1 MSRCAGQEERSAE
14 LRKTGMIG
22 AVALQ
27 KSSGEE
33 CSFGTGWLQEC

>member
-1 MSRCAGQEERSAE
+1 MSRCGGQEKRSAE
-14 LRKTGMIG
+14 LRKIG

-27 KSSGEE
+27 KSLGEE